1 LRKFLLLKDKRLDFS
16 KKVAVMGV
24 LNLTPDSFF
33 NGGRFNREDAALN
46 RVEEMVEEGA
56 DIIDVGGESTRPG
69 AKKVTLE
76 EEINRVIPVLRKLR
90 KCFKIPL
97 SIDTY
102 KAKVA
107 KEALEVGADM
117 VNDISGLR
125 FDSRMKR
132 IISKYD
138 VPVVIMH
145 IKGTPQNMQNNPEYR
160 DLMNEIISYLKESI
174 KIAEEEGIDP
184 QKIIIDPGI
193 GFGKT
198 TEHNLEI
205 IKRIPELKSLD
216 KPILIGVS
224 RKSFIGNVLGL
235 PPSERLEGSLAATSI
250 AVFQGVNIVRTHDVK
265 ATRRV
270 VDLVKA
276 IMENS
281 L

>member
-90 KCFKIPL
+90 KRFKIPL

-125 FDSRMKR
+125 FDSRMKQ

>member
-1 LRKFLLLKDKRLDFS
+1 MRKFLLLKDKRLDFS

-90 KCFKIPL
+90 KRFKIPL

-125 FDSRMKR
+125 FDSRMKQ

>member
-1 LRKFLLLKDKRLDFS
+1 
-16 KKVAVMGV
+16 MGV

-90 KCFKIPL
+90 KRFKIPL

-125 FDSRMKR
+125 FDSRMKQ